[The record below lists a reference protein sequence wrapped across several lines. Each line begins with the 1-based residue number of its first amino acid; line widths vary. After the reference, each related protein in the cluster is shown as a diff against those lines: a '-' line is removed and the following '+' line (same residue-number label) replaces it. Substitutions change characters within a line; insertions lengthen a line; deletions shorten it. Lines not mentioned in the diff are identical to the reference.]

1 MKNQTHFKQVVTRL
15 VIKLSP
21 CFTYEPRKG
30 VEEYLKKLL
39 MRYVPEFDGIVIG
52 YSNIQFLQKNAEI
65 LFDSPYFSVKVGVI
79 FNLFSPKKNLEIV
92 GKVNKVSADHI
103 GLLLYGVVNASI
115 PSDKIRK
122 KNFKWDENSFAW
134 KETFGDRRKICNGCV
149 LRFTIVDILKAND
162 MLTAIGSLL
171 EKPKETGIIK
181 EGEDEPKSMEMDI
194 DENKTTVAPAKNNK
208 IVWDDNDDEDDEAG
222 EEEEEED
229 ESNNNDSDASTEESD
244 DNDNDD

>member
-1 MKNQTHFKQVVTRL
+1 MKNQTHFKQVITRL
-15 VIKLSP
+15 VLKLSP
-21 CFTYEPRKG
+21 CFASEPRKG

-52 YSNIQFLQKNAEI
+52 YTNVQFLQKNAEI

-79 FNLFSPKKNLEIV
+79 FNLFTPQKNLEIV

-134 KETFGDRRKICNGCV
+134 KETFGERRKICNGCV
-149 LRFTIVDILKAND
+149 MKFTIVDVLKAND
-162 MLTAIGSLL
+162 MLTVIGSLL
-171 EKPKETGIIK
+171 EKPDETGIIK
-181 EGEDEPKSMEMDI
+181 EGEDEPETMAMDI
-194 DENKTTVAPAKNNK
+194 DEVKTETAAPAKNNK
-208 IVWDDNDDEDDEAG
+208 IVWDDNDDEEEQ

-229 ESNNNDSDASTEESD
+229 ESNKNDSDASTEDSD
-244 DNDNDD
+244 EDEE

>member
-1 MKNQTHFKQVVTRL
+1 MKNQTHFKQVVNRI

-21 CFTYEPRKG
+21 CFTSEPRKG

-52 YSNIQFLQKNAEI
+52 YTNIQFLQKNADI
-65 LFDSPYFSVKVGVI
+65 LFDSPYFSVKVVVI

-149 LRFTIVDILKAND
+149 LRFTIVDVLKAND
-162 MLTAIGSLL
+162 MLTVIGSLL

-181 EGEDEPKSMEMDI
+181 EGEDETEPMKMDI
-194 DENKTTVAPAKNNK
+194 DETKNTTAPAKNNK
-208 IVWDDNDDEDDEAG
+208 IVWDDDDDDDEAG
-222 EEEEEED
+222 EEEEEEEED
-229 ESNNNDSDASTEESD
+229 DSNNNDSDASTEESD
-244 DNDNDD
+244 DNDD

>member
-1 MKNQTHFKQVVTRL
+1 MKKETHFKQVVTKL

-21 CFTYEPRKG
+21 CFVSEPRKG

-39 MRYVPEFDGIVIG
+39 MRYVPEFDGIVIS
-52 YSNIQFLQKNAEI
+52 YTNVQFLEKNAVI

-149 LRFTIVDILKAND
+149 MRFTIVEYVQL
-162 MLTAIGSLL
+162 
-171 EKPKETGIIK
+171 
-181 EGEDEPKSMEMDI
+181 
-194 DENKTTVAPAKNNK
+194 
-208 IVWDDNDDEDDEAG
+208 
-222 EEEEEED
+222 
-229 ESNNNDSDASTEESD
+229 
-244 DNDNDD
+244 